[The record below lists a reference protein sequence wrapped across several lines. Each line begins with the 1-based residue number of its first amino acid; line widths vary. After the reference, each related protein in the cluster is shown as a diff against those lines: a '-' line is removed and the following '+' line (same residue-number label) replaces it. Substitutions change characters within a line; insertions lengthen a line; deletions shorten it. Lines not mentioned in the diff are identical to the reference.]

1 MLFQSCSYSPART
14 TRWNRNVKKERSP
27 ECKWLLL
34 LPHAIQP
41 SMSYY
46 SLKLRGKI
54 CAVVSFVFTLVYALF
69 IFRFTC
75 SAWLSKLSF
84 NLVSWCFY
92 SNSSNLSGSRNHVH
106 ILSIVNTRFS
116 TSLLYSTLPT
126 YSTSSSHPLARFDF
140 IIFRKLELLCGI
152 QETEFWSVACE
163 GAVALDSLIL
173 TSFRNI
179 FLDPVAFS

>member
-1 MLFQSCSYSPART
+1 
-14 TRWNRNVKKERSP
+14 
-27 ECKWLLL
+27 
-34 LPHAIQP
+34 
-41 SMSYY
+41 MSYY

-54 CAVVSFVFTLVYALF
+54 CVSKLAVVSFVFTLVYALF

-106 ILSIVNTRFS
+106 ILSIEKTRLS

-126 YSTSSSHPLARFDF
+126 FLLPYSSHPLARFDF
-140 IIFRKLELLCGI
+140 IIFRKLELLRGI